1 MVAPAVG
8 RQEGR
13 HGGENP
19 TQGRGLPS
27 KLNPFETVLTG
38 DRRAEPY

>member
-1 MVAPAVG
+1 MCQKHSRRAYPAVVAPAVGRQEG

-19 TQGRGLPS
+19 TRS
-27 KLNPFETVLTG
+27 
-38 DRRAEPY
+38 RWC